1 MKRIALLVVWVI
13 VLAGCPG
20 DDEQPPVDPPNT
32 AQIDTTPVNFD
43 SLDTN
48 LPPAA
53 SDSLT
58 PPPPRPRQTP
68 RPAAIPQAP
77 PALMQAVSREQS
89 FTQFCYQEFGQKAD
103 PTLRGGVAIVVTVAA
118 EGITAARVE
127 NDSWT
132 SGAGT
137 AVNRCLNERAKDA
150 WRLGQGLVQPGKY
163 VVNLSFTPA

>member
-1 MKRIALLVVWVI
+1 MKRIALLVVGVL

-20 DDEQPPVDPPNT
+20 DDEQPPIELPPT
-32 AQIDTTPVNFD
+32 SQMDTTPVNFD
-43 SLDTN
+43 TLQAN

-58 PPPPRPRQTP
+58 PPPRQRSPPRA
-68 RPAAIPQAP
+68 AAIPQAP
-77 PALMQAVSREQS
+77 PALMQAVSREQT

-103 PTLRGGVAIVVTVAA
+103 PTLRGGVAMVVTVSAA
-118 EGITAARVE
+118 GITEARVE

-150 WRLGQGLVQPGKY
+150 WRLGQGLVPAGKY

>member
-1 MKRIALLVVWVI
+1 MKRIALLVAGVL

-20 DDEQPPVDPPNT
+20 DDEQPPVDT
-32 AQIDTTPVNFD
+32 ASPMAMDTTPVNFD

-48 LPPAA
+48 LPPPAP
-53 SDSLT
+53 DTQTTT
-58 PPPPRPRQTP
+58 PAPRQPPRA
-68 RPAAIPQAP
+68 AAIPPAP
-77 PALMQAVSREQS
+77 PALLAAVSREHS

-103 PTLRGGVAIVVTVAA
+103 PTLRGGVAMVVTVAA
-118 EGITAARVE
+118 EGIAEARVE

-150 WRLGQGLVQPGKY
+150 WRLSRGAVRPGKY
-163 VVNLSFTPA
+163 VVNLTFTPA